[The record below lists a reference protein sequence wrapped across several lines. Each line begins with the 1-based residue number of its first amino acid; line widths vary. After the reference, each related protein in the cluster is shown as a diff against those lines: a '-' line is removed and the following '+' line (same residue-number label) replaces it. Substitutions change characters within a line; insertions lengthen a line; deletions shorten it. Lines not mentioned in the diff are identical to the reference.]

1 MMNSGRVI
9 RPVRCFFED
18 INMESIR
25 KAEEKDISRI
35 AEILVF
41 NKRINYRSI
50 FQNDVFS
57 FGELQVLNV
66 ADEYF
71 RDQSLLE
78 RTWVYDDEFVKG
90 IIELDGK
97 EVNTFYV
104 DGFFQS
110 RGIGAKMLKF
120 AVEEHGCDFLWT
132 LEKNLRAISF
142 YERNGFHLSGE
153 KKLEKG
159 AREYLVKMEYK

>member
-1 MMNSGRVI
+1 
-9 RPVRCFFED
+9 
-18 INMESIR
+18 MEHIR

-41 NKRINYRSI
+41 NKRINYRPI
-50 FQNDVFS
+50 FQNDAFS

-71 RDQSLLE
+71 NDKSLLD

-90 IIELDGK
+90 LIEICGK

-104 DGFFQS
+104 DCFFQS
-110 RGIGAKMLKF
+110 SGIGAKMLRF
-120 AVEEHGCDFLWT
+120 AAEEHGCDFLWT
-132 LEKNLRAISF
+132 LEKNQRAISF

-153 KKLEKG
+153 KKLATG
-159 AREYLVKMEYK
+159 TSEYLVKMVM

>member
-1 MMNSGRVI
+1 MKY
-9 RPVRCFFED
+9 
-18 INMESIR
+18 IR

-50 FQNDVFS
+50 FKNDMFS
-57 FGELQVLNV
+57 FGELQVLKV

-71 RDQSLLE
+71 NDKDLMD
-78 RTWVYDDEFVKG
+78 RTWVYDDGFVKG
-90 IIELDGK
+90 IIEICGK

-104 DGFFQS
+104 DDFFQS
-110 RGIGAKMLKF
+110 CGIGAELLKF
-120 AVEEHGCDFLWT
+120 AVKEHGCDFLWT
-132 LEKNLRAISF
+132 LEKNIRAIAF

-153 KKLEKG
+153 RKLGKG
-159 AREYLVKMEYK
+159 TEEYLVKMVI

>member
-1 MMNSGRVI
+1 MPCARLLN
-9 RPVRCFFED
+9 ET
-18 INMESIR
+18 MEYIR

-41 NKRINYRSI
+41 NKRINYRPI
-50 FQNDVFS
+50 FQNDAFS
-57 FGELQVLNV
+57 FGELQVLKV
-66 ADEYF
+66 ADEYLN
-71 RDQSLLE
+71 DSGLLD

-90 IIELDGK
+90 MIEICGE

-110 RGIGAKMLKF
+110 SGIGAKLLKF
-120 AVEEHGCDFLWT
+120 AVEKHGCNFLWT
-132 LEKNLRAISF
+132 LEKNVRAIAF

-153 KKLEKG
+153 RKLATG
-159 AREYLVKMEYK
+159 TDEYLVKMVR

>member
-1 MMNSGRVI
+1 
-9 RPVRCFFED
+9 
-18 INMESIR
+18 MEHIR

-41 NKRINYRSI
+41 NKRINYRPI
-50 FQNDVFS
+50 FQNDAFS
-57 FGELQVLNV
+57 FGELQVLRV
-66 ADEYF
+66 AAEYSGD
-71 RDQSLLE
+71 RELLA

-90 IIELDGK
+90 LIEVDGK

-110 RGIGAKMLKF
+110 QGIGAKLLSF
-120 AVEEHGCDFLWT
+120 AVEQGCDFLWT
-132 LEKNLRAISF
+132 LEKNVRAIAF

-153 KKLEKG
+153 KKFDKG
-159 AREYLVKMEYK
+159 ATEYLVKMER

>member
-1 MMNSGRVI
+1 MKY
-9 RPVRCFFED
+9 
-18 INMESIR
+18 IR

-50 FQNDVFS
+50 FHDDAFS
-57 FGELQVLNV
+57 FGTLQVLKV

-71 RDQSLLE
+71 NNKELID
-78 RTWVYDDEFVKG
+78 RTYVYDDGFVKG
-90 IIELDGK
+90 IIEICGK

-104 DGFFQS
+104 DDFFQS
-110 RGIGAKMLKF
+110 CGIGAEMLSF
-120 AVEEHGCDFLWT
+120 AVNEYDCNFLWT
-132 LEKNLRAISF
+132 LEKNERAIAF
-142 YERNGFHLSGE
+142 YKRNGFHLSGE

-159 AREYLVKMEYK
+159 SKEYLVKMVR

>member
-1 MMNSGRVI
+1 MPCARIIGELMEFI
-9 RPVRCFFED
+9 RR
-18 INMESIR
+18 
-25 KAEEKDISRI
+25 AEEKDISRI

-50 FQNDVFS
+50 FQNDAFS

-71 RDQSLLE
+71 HDKELLA

-90 IIELDGK
+90 MIEICGE

-104 DGFFQS
+104 DDFFQS
-110 RGIGAKMLKF
+110 SGIGAKLLKF
-120 AVEEHGCDFLWT
+120 AVEKHGCNFLWT
-132 LEKNLRAISF
+132 LEKNTRAISF
-142 YERNGFHLSGE
+142 YERNGFHMSGD
-153 KKLEKG
+153 KKLATG
-159 AREYLVKMEYK
+159 TAQYLVKMSI

>member
-1 MMNSGRVI
+1 
-9 RPVRCFFED
+9 
-18 INMESIR
+18 MEYIR

-41 NKRINYRSI
+41 NKRINYRPI
-50 FQNDVFS
+50 FQNDAFS
-57 FGELQVLNV
+57 FGELQVLKV

-71 RDQSLLE
+71 NDSSLLD

-90 IIELDGK
+90 MIEVCGK

-104 DGFFQS
+104 DSFFQS
-110 RGIGAKMLKF
+110 SGIGAKLLRF

-132 LEKNLRAISF
+132 LEKNARAIAF

-153 KKLEKG
+153 RKLSTGTSEH
-159 AREYLVKMEYK
+159 LVKMVL